1 MSGNGKNK
9 RGARPAREAALSREA
24 PLSREDWAL
33 WEKVKQSA
41 KPIHK
46 SPPDG
51 TVSAQGAPAPTPKP
65 GGKTAVSTEIPQKPR
80 AVINPPKPR
89 QPPARPAAPTLNPL
103 DRRTVQRI
111 ARGAT
116 DIDGR
121 IDLHGMTQRNAHAQL
136 WRFLTAAQ
144 ARGHK
149 VVLVITGKG
158 SAKPSEFG
166 DFREI
171 GILRRAVP
179 LWLQEPGFRAL
190 VVGYEQARRNHGGD
204 GALYIR
210 LRRRTVDGSR

>member
-1 MSGNGKNK
+1 MSGDGKKNRK
-9 RGARPAREAALSREA
+9 GRPSPEA

-41 KPIHK
+41 KPMHK
-46 SPPDG
+46 LPAS
-51 TVSAQGAPAPTPKP
+51 TASAVPGASGASEASRNPGEAAGKALKAAPAGHRQRAT
-65 GGKTAVSTEIPQKPR
+65 VNPQKPE
-80 AVINPPKPR
+80 N
-89 QPPARPAAPTLNPL
+89 PPARPGAPTLNPL

-136 WRFLTAAQ
+136 WRFLTSSQ

-158 SAKPSEFG
+158 SAKTSEFG

-190 VVGYEQARRNHGGD
+190 VVGYEQARRHHGGD

-210 LRRRTVDGSR
+210 LRRRPVDGVR

>member
-1 MSGNGKNK
+1 MSGNGNK
-9 RGARPAREAALSREA
+9 MRAGRTSGGS

-41 KPIHK
+41 KPMHK
-46 SPPDG
+46 S
-51 TVSAQGAPAPTPKP
+51 KP
-65 GGKTAVSTEIPQKPR
+65 GATPDAPVENRPPEPEQKAAKTVPAAQKKRAAVNPQKPET
-80 AVINPPKPR
+80 
-89 QPPARPAAPTLNPL
+89 PPARPGAPTLNPL

-136 WRFLTAAQ
+136 WRFLSAAQ

-158 SAKPSEFG
+158 SAKTSEFG
-166 DFREI
+166 DFREV

-190 VVGYEQARRNHGGD
+190 VVGYQQARRHHGGD

-210 LRRRTVDGSR
+210 LRRRPVDGVR

>member
-1 MSGNGKNK
+1 MSGDGKKK
-9 RGARPAREAALSREA
+9 RDGRTFREA

-41 KPIHK
+41 KPMHQS
-46 SPPDG
+46 SPE
-51 TVSAQGAPAPTPKP
+51 GAPVAPAAPVRHLEPESKIRKP
-65 GGKTAVSTEIPQKPR
+65 APVAQKQRAAVNPHKPQ
-80 AVINPPKPR
+80 
-89 QPPARPAAPTLNPL
+89 QPPARPGAPTLNAL

-136 WRFLTAAQ
+136 WRFLTASQ

-158 SAKPSEFG
+158 SAKMSEHG

-190 VVGYEQARRNHGGD
+190 VVGYEQARRHHGGD

-210 LRRRTVDGSR
+210 LRRRTVDGLR

>member
-1 MSGNGKNK
+1 MSGDGKK
-9 RGARPAREAALSREA
+9 RPGSRPSREA
-24 PLSREDWAL
+24 PLSRDDWAL

-46 SPPDG
+46 P
-51 TVSAQGAPAPTPKP
+51 APASAEFGQADPVQPLEARPPEAKSKAPKP
-65 GGKTAVSTEIPQKPR
+65 APGAKKQGTAVNRQKLEH
-80 AVINPPKPR
+80 
-89 QPPARPAAPTLNPL
+89 PPARPGAPTLNPL

-136 WRFLTAAQ
+136 WRFLTASQ

-158 SAKPSEFG
+158 SAKTSEYG
-166 DFREI
+166 DFREV

-190 VVGYEQARRNHGGD
+190 VVGYQQARRHHGGD

-210 LRRRTVDGSR
+210 LRRRTVDGMR